1 MKKTPDTPDPNPN
14 PQKRV
19 RGDALKRLRKA
30 AKRNVRD
37 NSARIAKALLDHTL
51 KGDLPSAK
59 MLVSLIDKPKPK
71 GKKIPKSR
79 RGYSL
84 ALDLASD
91 PECPPEEWDKDF
103 ADDPDKPPSS

>member
-1 MKKTPDTPDPNPN
+1 MTRKLKTPDPNQN
-14 PQKRV
+14 PTPEEKPKRV
-19 RGDALKRLRKA
+19 RGDALKRLRRA

-37 NSARIAKALLDHTL
+37 NSAQIAQALLDHTL
-51 KGDLPSAK
+51 KGDLPSAR

-79 RGYSL
+79 RGRSL

-91 PECPPEEWDKDF
+91 PQEGPGEPPVN
-103 ADDPDKPPSS
+103 